1 MNAKLGHT
9 DVTPSTYGE
18 SSNRNGTMLIEF
30 MRERDLIAI
39 NTRYQKRKGKLWTFE
54 YPNGEKAQLDYIMI
68 NKKWR
73 NSAVN
78 YEAYS
83 TFSTVGSDHRAVTAK
98 IRVYESVKQ
107 LKRRY
112 NMTGVNYLRRMI

>member
-73 NSAVN
+73 NSAV
-78 YEAYS
+78 
-83 TFSTVGSDHRAVTAK
+83 GSDHRAVTAK

-112 NMTGVNYLRRMI
+112 NMTGANYLRRMI